1 MLENSGMQWVA
12 AGEREPQKGGRFD
25 EGFPRRVFRQKKCG
39 GAGVGRLWQ
48 VVERSWRS
56 SWDQTAKGTG

>member
-12 AGEREPQKGGRFD
+12 AGEREPQKGGRSD
-25 EGFPRRVFRQKKCG
+25 EGLPRRVFRQKRCG
-39 GAGVGRLWQ
+39 EAGVGSLRQ

-56 SWDQTAKGTG
+56 SWDQTAESTG